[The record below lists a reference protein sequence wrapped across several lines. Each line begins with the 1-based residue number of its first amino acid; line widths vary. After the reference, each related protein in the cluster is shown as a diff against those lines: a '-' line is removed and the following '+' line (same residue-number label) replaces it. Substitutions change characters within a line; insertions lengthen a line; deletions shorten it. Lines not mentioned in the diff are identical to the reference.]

1 MFGSAEW
8 LVPHD
13 KLDAAKLSARYSAM
27 DQSAPQI
34 REALA
39 QRMADYRMTAQDIK
53 AVLARVTP

>member
-1 MFGSAEW
+1 
-8 LVPHD
+8 
-13 KLDAAKLSARYSAM
+13 M